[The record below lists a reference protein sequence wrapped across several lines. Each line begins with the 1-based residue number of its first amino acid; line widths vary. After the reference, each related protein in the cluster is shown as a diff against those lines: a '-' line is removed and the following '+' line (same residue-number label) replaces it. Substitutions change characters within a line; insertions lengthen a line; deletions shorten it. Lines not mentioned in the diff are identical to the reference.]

1 MGEECY
7 ALSFMLMNIQ
17 FDRNSLFLVY
27 TERICYAYIT
37 LDPWS
42 RIKYNTLFND
52 ARENTRT
59 NFYDDLKLE
68 LHICYNVF

>member
-7 ALSFMLMNIQ
+7 ALPFMLMNIQ

-27 TERICYAYIT
+27 TERIGYDYIT

-42 RIKYNTLFND
+42 RIIYNALFND
-52 ARENTRT
+52 TRGNTRT

-68 LHICYNVF
+68 LHIYYNVY

>member
-7 ALSFMLMNIQ
+7 SLSSMLMNIQ
-17 FDRNSLFLVY
+17 FDINSLFLVY
-27 TERICYAYIT
+27 TERIGYAYIT

-42 RIKYNTLFND
+42 RIKYNALFND
-52 ARENTRT
+52 TRENTGT

-68 LHICYNVF
+68 LHICYNVS

>member
-17 FDRNSLFLVY
+17 FDRNSLILVY
-27 TERICYAYIT
+27 TQRIGYDYVS

-42 RIKYNTLFND
+42 RINIMHCSTMPGKTQE
-52 ARENTRT
+52 RISMT
-59 NFYDDLKLE
+59 
-68 LHICYNVF
+68 I

>member
-7 ALSFMLMNIQ
+7 ALSFILMNIQ

-27 TERICYAYIT
+27 TERIGYDYIT

-42 RIKYNTLFND
+42 RIIYNALFND
-52 ARENTRT
+52 TRGNTGT

-68 LHICYNVF
+68 LHIYYNVY